1 MEVIKTN
8 IEGVLIIEP
17 KVFGDKRGYFFES
30 FSQREF
36 DEKVAPILGHTINF
50 VQDNESMS
58 SYGVMRG
65 LHFQRPPYTQ
75 SKLVRCVK
83 GAVLDVAV
91 DIRKGSP
98 TYGQHVSCLLC
109 GRDEEGKKIAV
120 QFEQGSI
127 TDNRSPLTV
136 ESPLTDNRSPLT
148 AQVGLQFFVPR
159 GFAHGF
165 AVLSETAV
173 FQYKCDEF
181 YHPEA
186 DGGISILDDSLGIDW
201 KIPTDK
207 ALLSEKDTKHA
218 LLEDFD
224 SPFSIDVDL
233 YANR

>member
-1 MEVIKTN
+1 MNVIKTN

-17 KVFGDKRGYFFES
+17 KVFNDARGYFFES

-36 DEKVAPILGHTINF
+36 DEKVAPILGHTIRF

-65 LHFQRPPYTQ
+65 LHFQRPPFTQ

-98 TYGQHVSCLLC
+98 TFGQHV
-109 GRDEEGKKIAV
+109 AV
-120 QFEQGSI
+120 EL
-127 TDNRSPLTV
+127 TEDNHRQLFISK
-136 ESPLTDNRSPLT
+136 
-148 AQVGLQFFVPR
+148 

-186 DGGISILDDSLGIDW
+186 DGGISIMDQSLGINW
-201 KIPTDK
+201 KIPTDQ
-207 ALLSEKDTKHA
+207 ALLSEKDTKHQMLA
-218 LLEDFD
+218 NFD
-224 SPFSIDVDL
+224 SPFNINTNL
-233 YANR
+233 YIESETR

>member
-1 MEVIKTN
+1 MEVIKTA
-8 IEGVLIIEP
+8 IEGVVIIEP
-17 KVFGDKRGYFFES
+17 RIFEDSRGYFFES

-36 DEKVAPILGHTINF
+36 DEKVRPMTF
-50 VQDNESMS
+50 VQDNESKS

-65 LHFQRPPYTQ
+65 LHFQCPPFTQ

-98 TYGQHVSCLLC
+98 TYGQHV
-109 GRDEEGKKIAV
+109 AV
-120 QFEQGSI
+120 EL
-127 TDNRSPLTV
+127 TEDNH
-136 ESPLTDNRSPLT
+136 
-148 AQVGLQFFVPR
+148 LQFFIPK

-165 AVLSETAV
+165 AVLSENAV

-201 KIPTDK
+201 RIKDK
-207 ALLSEKDTKHA
+207 AILSEKDTKHP
-218 LLEDFD
+218 LLKDFD
-224 SPFSIDVDL
+224 SPFDFKNSL
-233 YANR
+233 F